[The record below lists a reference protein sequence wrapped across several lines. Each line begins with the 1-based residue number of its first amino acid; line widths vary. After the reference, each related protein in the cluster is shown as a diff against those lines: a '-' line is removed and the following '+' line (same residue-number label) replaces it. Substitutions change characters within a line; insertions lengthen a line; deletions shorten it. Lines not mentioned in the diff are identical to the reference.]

1 MQWEPTEST
10 PERLAEFHTDATAGV
25 RSKCGLSLDLLGN
38 RKQCEVIARRQ
49 MALGKQ
55 RGQVQA
61 WAGICPWHSLRSSL
75 FAPVVPP
82 DSSEP
87 PVVSKMSLL

>member
-1 MQWEPTEST
+1 MLWEPTEST
-10 PERLAEFHTDATAGV
+10 SERLAEFHTDATAGV

-38 RKQCEVIARRQ
+38 TKQFEVIARRQ

-55 RGQVQA
+55 VQA
-61 WAGICPWHSLRSSL
+61 WASICPWHSLRSSQ

-87 PVVSKMSLL
+87 PVSKMSLL